1 MCSSNNRRNHEAIIG
16 WLGSGA
22 CGLDFWAVW
31 GSFNRHHGAAA
42 VVAGGGFEVDL
53 DPGSTMPW
61 DRYRGFCQLVLP
73 S

>member
-31 GSFNRHHGAAA
+31 GSFNRHRGAAA
-42 VVAGGGFEVDL
+42 LVAGGGFEVDL
-53 DPGSTMPW
+53 DPGSTMPM
-61 DRYRGFCQLVLP
+61 GPLLGILSVGVP